1 MGDTGSVAPE
11 CSTAESMYR
20 ELSLL
25 ICLIPILQA
34 DLTMENDGE
43 VTCSDAS
50 ESGGAVA
57 KAESLT
63 WSCLSF
69 VGRQLHQ
76 ELEPVSCP
84 ILVISCFNG
93 IGGSFRIYDVL
104 GVRVMGKVT
113 IDNCGEASRV
123 TRTTWPEVEEYP
135 DNVGS

>member
-1 MGDTGSVAPE
+1 MSSERWSKKEVLGRSWPLDLYPTTPACGHGLFVKVMGDTGSVAPE
-11 CSTAESMYR
+11 CSTAESLYR

-63 WSCLSF
+63 CLAFHLWDDSCIKSWS
-69 VGRQLHQ
+69 
-76 ELEPVSCP
+76 P
-84 ILVISCFNG
+84 
-93 IGGSFRIYDVL
+93 
-104 GVRVMGKVT
+104 
-113 IDNCGEASRV
+113 
-123 TRTTWPEVEEYP
+123 
-135 DNVGS
+135 